1 MSEIKVN
8 TDDLRNNASTFNTE
22 AQNLNNALS
31 ELLSVINS
39 LDLGKYQS
47 QLSDRVRLRVT
58 PIQDDTLRYQGR
70 LAELAD
76 QLKNKA
82 QAFEQANAANAA
94 DTAQLS
100 NQMYDFAN
108 SSAEMTASATLK
120 KMNDPKSN
128 RIWTYSGSVFGNIID
143 WFTRIFVKDNS
154 PKESLNETLYIN
166 CRLNLRQSPGLQ
178 STIQRV
184 LKPGETVTLESSEVF
199 YEYPHAWV
207 KVKDSSGEI
216 GWIAKDVLGYQE
228 KEKNTFPV
236 TNQNNTTSEKIN
248 SNQVSNLP
256 VQGGNVSISY
266 GIHLSGG
273 GKGVAIDLISDIKE
287 NARIHSIYSG
297 RVIEVGPMTKKD
309 ENGVVV
315 LDENGVP
322 DLDGYGNY
330 IAILQDDNKV
340 VYYAHLK
347 EQPSDIKVGM
357 EIAKGQEIGNMGNTG
372 YVIDLGGGGYHLHLE
387 FRDPEFDDGGNF
399 KGTTDRLPKEGFDP
413 FVYLKELGIE
423 F

>member
-216 GWIAKDVLGYQE
+216 GWIAKDELENQVQ
-228 KEKNTFPV
+228 EKNTSPV
-236 TNQNNTTSEKIN
+236 TNQNQYMIEVAEFEKNKSTTETHR
-248 SNQVSNLP
+248 LP
-256 VQGGNVSISY
+256 VSVSTHSDNCWRFVHDQIGNLNLDGQSENFYNGVHKPNSPPTVILANGNEYRYDIEPKLGAVMVERQNTDAYIYYGHVSFVY
-266 GIHLSGG
+266 E
-273 GKGVAIDLISDIKE
+273 VTIDT
-287 NARIHSIYSG
+287 
-297 RVIEVGPMTKKD
+297 VTKKIVSFKVAEGNFPLGKISTNYEFLWD
-309 ENGVVV
+309 ENKNRYSCGKRK
-315 LDENGVP
+315 P
-322 DLDGYGNY
+322 DG
-330 IAILQDDNKV
+330 
-340 VYYAHLK
+340 
-347 EQPSDIKVGM
+347 
-357 EIAKGQEIGNMGNTG
+357 
-372 YVIDLGGGGYHLHLE
+372 
-387 FRDPEFDDGGNF
+387 
-399 KGTTDRLPKEGFDP
+399 
-413 FVYLKELGIE
+413 FVY
-423 F
+423 

>member
-120 KMNDPKSN
+120 KMDTKKANITWGFGGSFFGDLIKSITLFPALSLIN
-128 RIWTYSGSVFGNIID
+128 RYLQNQTNSI
-143 WFTRIFVKDNS
+143 VKDDTQKTTDNIQFFDNLEGACKRLDYKTS
-154 PKESLNETLYIN
+154 DNHQVYQDFPKYKDGTLHPGVDFGPLDDSLYQIFPIGPGIVYEVGTKNKYGHYVMIEHKVLNTETNE
-166 CRLNLRQSPGLQ
+166 
-178 STIQRV
+178 
-184 LKPGETVTLESSEVF
+184 
-199 YEYPHAWV
+199 
-207 KVKDSSGEI
+207 
-216 GWIAKDVLGYQE
+216 
-228 KEKNTFPV
+228 
-236 TNQNNTTSEKIN
+236 
-248 SNQVSNLP
+248 
-256 VQGGNVSISY
+256 
-266 GIHLSGG
+266 
-273 GKGVAIDLISDIKE
+273 IKT
-287 NARIHSIYSG
+287 IYS
-297 RVIEVGPMTKKD
+297 
-309 ENGVVV
+309 
-315 LDENGVP
+315 
-322 DLDGYGNY
+322 
-330 IAILQDDNKV
+330 
-340 VYYAHLK
+340 YYAHLAEEPDLK
-347 EQPSDIKVGM
+347 AFNSSIQINVTDP
-357 EIAKGQEIGNMGNTG
+357 IGIMGNSGTDD
-372 YVIDLGGGGYHLHLE
+372 IHLHLE
-387 FRDPEFDDGGNF
+387 VRSKANPVGHVTWVPPDSPHKIEKSMTNLEVLNRDFYDPKIFYEEGSKYIF
-399 KGTTDRLPKEGFDP
+399 LPVE
-413 FVYLKELGIE
+413 EW
-423 F
+423 

>member
-58 PIQDDTLRYQGR
+58 PIQDDSLRCQGR

-76 QLKNKA
+76 KLNNKA
-82 QAFEQANAANAA
+82 LAFEQANAANAA

-100 NQMYDFAN
+100 NQMYDFTN

-120 KMNDPKSN
+120 KMDDPKSN
-128 RIWTYSGSVFGNIID
+128 RIWTYGSSLFGSIID
-143 WFTRIFVKDNS
+143 WFTRIFGKENS
-154 PKESLNETLYIN
+154 PIETLNETLYIN

-228 KEKNTFPV
+228 TEKNTPPV
-236 TNQNNTTSEKIN
+236 TNQNQTIEVAEFDKNN
-248 SNQVSNLP
+248 SKTEIHRLP
-256 VQGGNVSISY
+256 VLVSTHSDNCWEYVHDQIGNLNLRGQSENFYNGVHKPNSPPTVILANGNEYRYDIEPKLGAVMVERPNTDADIYYGHVSY
-266 GIHLSGG
+266 
-273 GKGVAIDLISDIKE
+273 VYEVTIDTE
-287 NARIHSIYSG
+287 
-297 RVIEVGPMTKKD
+297 TKKIISFKVAEGNFPLGKISNNYEFLWD
-309 ENGVVV
+309 ENKNRYSCG
-315 LDENGVP
+315 NRKP
-322 DLDGYGNY
+322 DG
-330 IAILQDDNKV
+330 
-340 VYYAHLK
+340 
-347 EQPSDIKVGM
+347 
-357 EIAKGQEIGNMGNTG
+357 
-372 YVIDLGGGGYHLHLE
+372 
-387 FRDPEFDDGGNF
+387 
-399 KGTTDRLPKEGFDP
+399 
-413 FVYLKELGIE
+413 FVY
-423 F
+423 